1 MEKIPGGICVTGGIQ
16 AAGVSCGLK
25 KNGDKDLALIFS
37 QKPAT
42 AAGVFT
48 KNKFRAAPLLLT
60 EKHLQNPIRAVVVNS
75 GNANACTGEQGAKDA
90 LTMAEITAREL
101 NIRTEEV
108 LVSSTGV
115 IGVYLP
121 MDKLAAGIKL
131 AAADLSPQGG
141 GAAARAIMTTDT
153 VPKEYACR
161 VTTKE
166 GSFHV
171 AGMAKGSG
179 MICPDMATMLG
190 FLVTD
195 AQVEKDLLQKALR
208 EAVKHSFNLITVD
221 GDTSTNDMVI
231 LISTGTARQT
241 IGEGG
246 PLWPIFQEAVT
257 RVCQELAA
265 MIVADGE
272 GATKVIKLTIKGI
285 PGYETGRGLARAIL
299 NSLLVKTAIFGEDAN
314 WGRIITAMGYSG
326 IDFLPE
332 LVDIYLG
339 DLQVTAAG
347 KGLRF
352 DEAEAKKI
360 LSQREISILVDL
372 HLGPEAITALGCDL
386 SYEYVTINSSY
397 RS

>member
-1 MEKIPGGICVTGGIQ
+1 
-16 AAGVSCGLK
+16 
-25 KNGDKDLALIFS
+25 
-37 QKPAT
+37 
-42 AAGVFT
+42 
-48 KNKFRAAPLLLT
+48 
-60 EKHLQNPIRAVVVNS
+60 
-75 GNANACTGEQGAKDA
+75 
-90 LTMAEITAREL
+90 
-101 NIRTEEV
+101 
-108 LVSSTGV
+108 
-115 IGVYLP
+115 
-121 MDKLAAGIKL
+121 
-131 AAADLSPQGG
+131 
-141 GAAARAIMTTDT
+141 
-153 VPKEYACR
+153 
-161 VTTKE
+161 
-166 GSFHV
+166 
-171 AGMAKGSG
+171 
-179 MICPDMATMLG
+179 
-190 FLVTD
+190 
-195 AQVEKDLLQKALR
+195 
-208 EAVKHSFNLITVD
+208 
-221 GDTSTNDMVI
+221 
-231 LISTGTARQT
+231 
-241 IGEGG
+241 
-246 PLWPIFQEAVT
+246 
-257 RVCQELAA
+257 